1 MRESSTYTETELIA
15 GCIRGERRAQQ
26 LLYERYASVMY
37 PVCVRYVGR
46 EDAKDILQDGFL
58 TIFDKI
64 NTYKGEGSFEGWM
77 RKIFVNACLMHIR
90 KADALRFSEDIAE
103 SPELGGV
110 LEHGVLEQLET
121 REILDL
127 IAQMPPGLRSAFNL
141 FVMEGYTHAEV
152 AEALGMT
159 EQSSRSQVSRARSL
173 LQRKIKELYN
183 GKK

>member
-1 MRESSTYTETELIA
+1 MRETATYTEAELIA
-15 GCIRGERRAQQ
+15 GCVRGERKAQQ

-64 NTYKGEGSFEGWM
+64 DTYKGEGSFEGWM

-90 KADALRFSEDIAE
+90 KADALRFSEDISE

-141 FVMEGYTHAEV
+141 FVIEGYTHAEV

-173 LQRKIKELYN
+173 LQKKIKELYN

>member
-1 MRESSTYTETELIA
+1 MREPSTYPEAELIA
-15 GCIRGERRAQQ
+15 GCVRGERKAQQ

-64 NTYKGEGSFEGWM
+64 DTYKGEGSFEGWM

-90 KADALRFSEDIAE
+90 KADALRFSEDISE

-141 FVMEGYTHAEV
+141 FVIEGYTHAEV

-159 EQSSRSQVSRARSL
+159 EQSSRSQVSRTRSL

>member
-1 MRESSTYTETELIA
+1 MREPSTYPEAELIA
-15 GCIRGERRAQQ
+15 GCVRGERKAQQ

-64 NTYKGEGSFEGWM
+64 DTYKGEGSFEGWM

-90 KADALRFSEDIAE
+90 KADALRFSEDISE

-141 FVMEGYTHAEV
+141 FVIEGYTHAEV

>member
-64 NTYKGEGSFEGWM
+64 DTYKGEGSFEGWM